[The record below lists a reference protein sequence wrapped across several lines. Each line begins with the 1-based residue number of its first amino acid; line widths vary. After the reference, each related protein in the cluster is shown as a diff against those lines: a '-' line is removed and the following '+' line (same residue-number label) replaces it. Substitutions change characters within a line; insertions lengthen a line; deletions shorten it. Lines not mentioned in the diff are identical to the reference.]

1 MFGGLGR
8 SGLIRLFTKQLVV
21 ARLLL
26 DLARLLLNA
35 CRSTPGTGP
44 NNRPNT
50 LNTRPNTP
58 NTSNTRP
65 NTRPLSVPFLFLA
78 KLTWLPGSVVQ
89 KVYFDE
95 LDSTWGLVV
104 RTSRWQLIIAFLL
117 YHTIFILSSYKLI
130 SLISFIFIGPR

>member
-8 SGLIRLFTKQLVV
+8 IALIRLFTKQLVV
-21 ARLLL
+21 ARLVL

-44 NNRPNT
+44 NTRPNT

-65 NTRPLSVPFLFLA
+65 NTRPLSVPFLFLD
-78 KLTWLPGSVVQ
+78 KLARLPGSVVQ

-95 LDSTWGLVV
+95 LDSTWGLLWL

-130 SLISFIFIGPR
+130 SLISFIF